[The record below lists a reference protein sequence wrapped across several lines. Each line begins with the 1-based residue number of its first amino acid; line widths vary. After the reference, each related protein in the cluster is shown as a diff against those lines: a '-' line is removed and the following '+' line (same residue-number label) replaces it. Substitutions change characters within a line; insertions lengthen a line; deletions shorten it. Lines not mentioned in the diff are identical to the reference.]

1 MLKVSRS
8 SVNSS
13 YVLYKITFRGRCT
26 QNVLKFDSMTRENNR
41 LATRAASPTF
51 SPLYRQIKD
60 FLIRSLEA
68 GEWGPGDA
76 IPSEGELAARFN
88 VSQGT
93 VRKAI
98 DEMAAENMLVR
109 RQGKGTFVA
118 THSDPRF
125 FYRFLRLL
133 PDDGSST
140 PAVSDPLSC
149 VTLAAAPDVAVAL
162 GLAVGDQIFCVERL
176 LRFHG
181 EAVVFDQIF
190 LVGELFKGLTLER
203 LGGGEKSLYT
213 LFESEFGVRMISAE
227 EHLRAVAADAYCA
240 RLLNIDVAE
249 PLLLV
254 ERTAYS
260 YGNKPVEWRRGFYC
274 TKRHYYRNEL
284 G

>member
-1 MLKVSRS
+1 
-8 SVNSS
+8 
-13 YVLYKITFRGRCT
+13 
-26 QNVLKFDSMTRENNR
+26 MTRDKNR
-41 LATRAASPTF
+41 PAVRATSPTF

-76 IPSEGELAARFN
+76 IPSEGELAGRFN

-125 FYRFLRLL
+125 FYRFLRLV
-133 PDDGSST
+133 PDDGNAT
-140 PAVSDPLSC
+140 HAVSDPLSC
-149 VTLAAAPDVAVAL
+149 VTLAATPEVATAL
-162 GLAVGDQIFCVERL
+162 GLAVGEQVLYVERL
-176 LRFHG
+176 LRFRG
-181 EAVVFDQIF
+181 EAVVFDQIY

-203 LGGGEKSLYT
+203 LQGGEKSLYT
-213 LFESEFGVRMISAE
+213 LFEGDFGVRMISAE
-227 EHLRAVAADAYCA
+227 EHLRAIAADTYSAGM
-240 RLLNIDVAE
+240 LNVTVGE

-260 YGNKPVEWRRGFYC
+260 YGNKPVEWRRGLYC
-274 TKRHYYRNEL
+274 TRHHFYRNEL